1 MNYKKLLHL
10 WRKSVDNEK
19 KKQSFY
25 WTKGRSDYESEIS
38 KMAKHYDSLNKA
50 KWGEPVWEQ
59 VAHEMAWVIGLL
71 EDDPTSPKNWKKVF
85 RVLRTYENLCR
96 DSK

>member
-1 MNYKKLLHL
+1 M
-10 WRKSVDNEK
+10 DNEK
-19 KKQSFY
+19 KKQAFY
-25 WTKGRSDYESEIS
+25 WTKSRSDYEAEIN
-38 KMAKHYDSLNKA
+38 KMINYQKNPSTKSR
-50 KWGEPVWEQ
+50 WGEPVWEQ

-71 EDDPTSPKNWKKVF
+71 EEDPTAPKNWKKVF

>member
-1 MNYKKLLHL
+1 M
-10 WRKSVDNEK
+10 DNEK
-19 KKQSFY
+19 KKQAFY
-25 WTKGRSDYESEIS
+25 WTKSRSDYETEI
-38 KMAKHYDSLNKA
+38 NKLKENYKTRPQMP

-71 EDDPTSPKNWKKVF
+71 EDNPTAPKNWKKVF

>member
-1 MNYKKLLHL
+1 M
-10 WRKSVDNEK
+10 DNEK
-19 KKQSFY
+19 KKQAFY
-25 WTKGRSDYESEIS
+25 WTKSRSDYETEI
-38 KMAKHYDSLNKA
+38 NKLKENYKTRPPMP

-71 EDDPTSPKNWKKVF
+71 EDNPTAPKNWKKVF

>member
-1 MNYKKLLHL
+1 M
-10 WRKSVDNEK
+10 DNER
-19 KKQSFY
+19 KKQPFY
-25 WTKGRSDYESEIS
+25 WTKSRSDYETEI
-38 KMAKHYDSLNKA
+38 NKLKENYKNTHRNMPQKP

-71 EDDPTSPKNWKKVF
+71 EDNPTAPKNWKKVF